1 VKKEF
6 GFNRPMTITELKE
19 QLGQPGA
26 RILAG
31 GTDIL
36 PQMHQGR
43 FSASILV
50 DTSGIDSLRFIE
62 DQGQEIFLGSL
73 TTHQEIVDSPLLRN
87 VNPALVDAALS
98 IGCVQTRNRGTIGG
112 NVANASPAADTV
124 PPLLVYEAS
133 LLIQSLSGERQIS
146 LEDFIKG
153 PGETDLKAGEFIHS
167 VFFSPLKGK
176 WGSSYLKLGK
186 RNGMSIS
193 IVNASAAVVVSGSG
207 VIEDIRLAVGAAAP
221 IVVRCR
227 KVEDYLK
234 GKKATS
240 TLYKEISGLSQEEIA
255 PITDIRSTDSYRK
268 HSAGVILRRVLE
280 NAVVQARGRN

>member
-1 VKKEF
+1 MKEF
-6 GFNRPMTITELKE
+6 GFHRPVTITELKE
-19 QLGQPGA
+19 QLNQPGA

-36 PQMHQGR
+36 PQMHQGK

-50 DTSGIDSLRFIE
+50 DTSGIEELRFIK
-62 DQGQEIFLGSL
+62 DQGHEIILGAL
-73 TTHQEIVDSPLLRN
+73 TTHQEIVESPLLKN
-87 VNPALVDAALS
+87 VNPALVDAAES

-112 NVANASPAADTV
+112 NIANASPAADII

-133 LLIQSLSGERQIS
+133 LRLQSLTEERQIS
-146 LEDFIKG
+146 LEEFIKG

-167 VFFSPLKGK
+167 VIFSPFRRR

-193 IVNASAAVVVSGSG
+193 IVNASAAVVVSESG
-207 VIEDIRLAVGAAAP
+207 LIEDIRLAVGAAAP

-227 KVEDYLK
+227 KIEDYVR

-240 TLYKEISGLSQEEIA
+240 SLYKKVTELSREEIA
-255 PITDIRSTDSYRK
+255 PITDIRSTDSYRT

-280 NAVVQARGRN
+280 NAVVQARGRK